1 MDAFLPSTISCLGS
15 IIGAFIAAAATIV
28 VARMNTAA
36 QLEKAKGGSAGSK
49 DLGGGGASVDE
60 KKGSSPNEIRSSRVW
75 GIASVL
81 IGITLS
87 CVTILSPAVLLPILA
102 IVFGVVGIFS
112 QKNWA
117 GITGITLSGI
127 SIFIASV
134 FWVSNIWTQYDVP
147 APTSIPSLAATT
159 IPSPM
164 STLTDVPTAVP
175 TLTVKEQ
182 AENLLALASQT
193 WDRKIFDTFD
203 QNSFDW
209 PVGEK
214 PTSDNLDVANVTI
227 NGKYYV
233 DIQTADGGGW
243 WLLSEIQAPRKF
255 YYKVDA
261 RRTTVQSGCIMSL
274 TWSTPNGHYLYEIY
288 DQEKNYRLEV
298 YDREISEND
307 GWRDVIPK
315 TTTNLILAQDVNRLA
330 VINDETYLWLYIND
344 QFVDRAENE
353 YTASGDLGF
362 YVSVCNDNS
371 QVTFEFDN
379 LELRTP

>member
-1 MDAFLPSTISCLGS
+1 M
-15 IIGAFIAAAATIV
+15 
-28 VARMNTAA
+28 
-36 QLEKAKGGSAGSK
+36 
-49 DLGGGGASVDE
+49 
-60 KKGSSPNEIRSSRVW
+60 
-75 GIASVL
+75 
-81 IGITLS
+81 
-87 CVTILSPAVLLPILA
+87 
-102 IVFGVVGIFS
+102 
-112 QKNWA
+112 
-117 GITGITLSGI
+117 
-127 SIFIASV
+127 
-134 FWVSNIWTQYDVP
+134 
-147 APTSIPSLAATT
+147 
-159 IPSPM
+159 
-164 STLTDVPTAVP
+164 
-175 TLTVKEQ
+175 KEQ

-193 WDRKIFDTFD
+193 GERKIFDTFD
-203 QNSFDW
+203 QNSYDW

-243 WLLSEIQAPRKF
+243 WLLSEIQTPREF